1 MALPTAARSYTV
13 KDIVKCWKYFKC
25 MELECPAHGS
35 NELRCWLVPGTHCQG
50 KIQGELLEKMKMCVE
65 CGVFERSQDPNS
77 IKELLTL
84 MNEQFAQYRRKVEAQ
99 DAELKQTSMEMAIG
113 LSEVLKALKEIAAG
127 NPDVRISEASQLE
140 LMSKLKHMVNLT
152 AENIAEIVDLS
163 HEFAIDLAEHFDV
176 LHRVSKG
183 DLGARV
189 SGTSKVELLES
200 LKNVTN
206 QMIESVAREI
216 TERQRAEE
224 ELRSSEEKYRSL
236 FSSGPDPLFVLDR
249 ETLQILD
256 VNPSGEETYGY
267 PKEELRGKRFTDL
280 GSFQFEADGL
290 KPVGDHDLQNSRLVS
305 SKVQH
310 YKKGGKP
317 FHVNI
322 HACAARYKDRDAM
335 IVAVTDVTDMLEKDA
350 QLIQASK
357 MASLGEMSAGI
368 AHELN
373 QPLNAIKMGT
383 DYLKMMVQEEKPINQ
398 EDLLQVVTD
407 ASEQVDRAAEIIN
420 RLRYF
425 GRKADLVK
433 EKVKISR
440 TIRDL
445 IAGVGHQL
453 KLHNIEVELDLDD
466 SLPSITAHRNRLEQV
481 LFNLLI
487 NARDAINQKVK
498 SCSKDHPKLITIR
511 SFQKEDG
518 LVMTVSD
525 TGIGIPADL
534 QGRIFEPFFTTKEV
548 GSGMGLGLSIIY
560 GIVRD
565 YGGEIQVKSE
575 ESVGT
580 TFTITFP
587 VQSP

>member
-1 MALPTAARSYTV
+1 
-13 KDIVKCWKYFKC
+13 
-25 MELECPAHGS
+25 ME
-35 NELRCWLVPGTHCQG
+35 
-50 KIQGELLEKMKMCVE
+50 MCVE
-65 CGVFERSQDPNS
+65 CDVFERSQDPTS

-84 MNEQFAQYRRKVEAQ
+84 MNGQFAQYRKKVEAQ

-127 NPDVRISEASQLE
+127 NPDVRISEASHLE

-216 TERQRAEE
+216 AERQRAEE
-224 ELRSSEEKYRSL
+224 ELRSSEAELRESEEKYRSL

-249 ETLQILD
+249 ETLRILD

-267 PKEELRGKRFTDL
+267 SKEELKGKRFTDL
-280 GSFQFEADGL
+280 GSFQFEADGF
-290 KPVGDHDLQNSRLVS
+290 KPVGNHGLQNSCLVS

-310 YKKGGKP
+310 HKKGGKP

-383 DYLKMMVQEEKPINQ
+383 EYLKMMVQEKKPINQ
-398 EDLLQVVTD
+398 EDLLGVVTD

-420 RLRYF
+420 RLRHF
-425 GRKADLVK
+425 GRKADLVT

-440 TIRDL
+440 TVRDL

-466 SLPSITAHRNRLEQV
+466 SLPPIMAHRNRLEQV

-498 SCSKDHPKLITIR
+498 FGSKDDPKVITIC
-511 SFQKEDG
+511 SFQKEGG
-518 LVMTVSD
+518 LVVTVSD
-525 TGIGIPADL
+525 TGIGIPTEL
-534 QGRIFEPFFTTKEV
+534 QQRIFEPFFTTKEV

-575 ESVGT
+575 EHVGT

-587 VQSP
+587 VQSL